1 MKNLRLS
8 LKAHR
13 RLAKKNKELQVKD
26 KANYDKYFIKGSY
39 HSKVA
44 NLQEKQNRVLSRKE
58 KEKVYSDVVSTFY

>member
-13 RLAKKNKELQVKD
+13 RLAQKNKDLQVQD
-26 KANYDKYFIKGSY
+26 KANYDRYFIKGSY

-44 NLQEKQNRVLSRKE
+44 NLQEKEKRVLSRKE
-58 KEKVYSDVVSTFY
+58 KEKVYSDVISTFY